1 MMSRDPVEQ
10 FEKFLRHHGR
20 NVTET
25 RRKILRAVLSRRG
38 HFDAT
43 DIWESLRHERV
54 SIATVYRTLE
64 LLEEA
69 GLVRKVRLGKAH
81 AHYENVLAREDHG
94 HLVCRSCGRVIEF
107 ELGRIRAS
115 LERAAAREE
124 FALEKVHVQGIGLCP
139 ECSRGA

>member
-1 MMSRDPVEQ
+1 MSQGPLEQ
-10 FEKFLRHHGR
+10 FEKFLRHRGR

-25 RRKILRAVLSRRG
+25 RRKILRAVLSHRG

-43 DIWESLRHERV
+43 DIWESLRRERV
-54 SIATVYRTLE
+54 SIATVYRTLD

-69 GLVRKVRLGKAH
+69 GFVRKVRLGKAH

-115 LERAAAREE
+115 LERAATKEE
-124 FALEKVHVQGIGLCP
+124 FALEKVHIQGIGLCP
-139 ECSRGA
+139 ECAQKS

>member
-1 MMSRDPVEQ
+1 MPQDPLTQ
-10 FEKFLRHHGR
+10 FEKYLRHHGR

-25 RRKILRAVLSRRG
+25 RRKILRAVLAHTG

-43 DIWESLRHERV
+43 DIWESLRKERV

-69 GLVRKVRLGKAH
+69 GLIRKVRLGKAH

-94 HLVCRSCGRVIEF
+94 HFVCHRCGRVIEF
-107 ELGRIRAS
+107 DLNQIRPA
-115 LERAAAREE
+115 LERAAEKE
-124 FALEKVHVQGIGLCP
+124 GFFLEKAHVQGAGLCR
-139 ECSRGA
+139 ECSGAH